1 MKEQK
6 NTKKI
11 VCLIAIIIIIIGA
24 IICKTKGFNIELMYS
39 NRQSLNISSSTELDV
54 SKIEEI
60 SKEILTNRK
69 VKVQKLERFGNALQI
84 TAETISNEEKENI
97 INKINEELGS
107 NISNDNAT
115 VETIAN
121 TKIRDILKPYILP
134 AIVTFA
140 AVLLYFLIV
149 YNKIGL
155 NKVLLNGIFVPI
167 IVELVYYS
175 LIAITRV
182 EFGRIT
188 NSIAIGIYIITIG
201 ALAIKFQNAKEKLPK
216 NEDKKEND

>member
-84 TAETISNEEKENI
+84 TAETISDEEKENI

-140 AVLLYFLIV
+140 AVLLYFLVV

>member
-11 VCLIAIIIIIIGA
+11 VCLIAIIIIIISA

-39 NRQSLNISSSTELDV
+39 NRQSVNISSSTELDV

-84 TAETISNEEKENI
+84 TAETISDEEKENI

-121 TKIRDILKPYILP
+121 TRIRDILKPYILP
-134 AIVTFA
+134 AIVTFV

>member
-11 VCLIAIIIIIIGA
+11 VCVIAVIIIIIGA
-24 IICKTKGFNIELMYS
+24 VICKTKGFNIELMYS
-39 NRQSLNISSSTELDV
+39 NRQSINISSSNELDI

-60 SKEILTNRK
+60 SKNVLTDRK
-69 VKVQKLERFGNALQI
+69 VKVQKLERFGNAAQI
-84 TAETISNEEKENI
+84 IAETISDEEKENI
-97 INKINEELGS
+97 INQINEECKT
-107 NISNDNAT
+107 NISNDNTT

-121 TKIRDILKPYILP
+121 TRIRDILKPYILP

-140 AVLLYFLIV
+140 AVMLYFLIV

-155 NKVLLNGIFVPI
+155 SKVLLNGILVPI
-167 IVELVYYS
+167 LVELIYYS
-175 LIAITRV
+175 FIAITRV

-188 NSIAIGIYIITIG
+188 NSIAIGIYMITIG

>member
-60 SKEILTNRK
+60 SKEILTDRK

-84 TAETISNEEKENI
+84 TAETISDEEKENI